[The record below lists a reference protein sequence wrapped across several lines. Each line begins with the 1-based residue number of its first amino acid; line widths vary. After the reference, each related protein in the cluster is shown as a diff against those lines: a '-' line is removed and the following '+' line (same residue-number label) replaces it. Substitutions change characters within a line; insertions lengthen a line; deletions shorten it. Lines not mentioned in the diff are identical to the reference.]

1 MWKRFLLIVVGIG
14 LFLLILTHIDRE
26 KTWAIMRGADWR
38 LCLLALAAFL
48 FMIYLK
54 GIRWSYLLKMQGF
67 HYPVWDSFLVYMI
80 SMYWGNITPGR
91 AGDFIKILYL
101 KEDLKVST
109 GSGMASILV
118 DRVFD
123 LYILLILGCVGI
135 LIYPMPSDPHLV
147 QLVWIFFGLLV
158 LATLMAFNKR
168 IGEVLVKAVFQRMLG
183 KNLKEKTG
191 QAFED
196 FHK

>member
-1 MWKRFLLIVVGIG
+1 MWKKLLVVVIGIG
-14 LFLLILTHIDRE
+14 LFVFVLMNVDRE
-26 KTWAIMRGADWR
+26 KTFDIMKGADWK
-38 LCLLALAAFL
+38 LCALSLVAL
-48 FMIYLK
+48 VGMTYIR
-54 GIRWSYLLKMQGF
+54 GGRWSFLLKMQG
-67 HYPVWDSFLVYMI
+67 YTYSVWNGFLVYMV

-91 AGDFIKILYL
+91 AGDFVKILYL

-168 IGEVLVKAVFQRMLG
+168 IGEV
-183 KNLKEKTG
+183 
-191 QAFED
+191 
-196 FHK
+196 